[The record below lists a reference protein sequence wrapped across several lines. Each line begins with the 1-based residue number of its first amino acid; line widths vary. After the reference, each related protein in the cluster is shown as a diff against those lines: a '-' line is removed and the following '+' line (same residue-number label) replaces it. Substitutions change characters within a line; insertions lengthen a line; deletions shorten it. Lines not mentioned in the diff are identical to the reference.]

1 MPERDDRLV
10 RPNAR
15 WHENL
20 AGGDARPDV
29 RCHVRKTRARL
40 GRGRRE
46 KCPREAER
54 VRPRRHQH
62 PDGFLL
68 LCCRGAR
75 CKILG
80 FSRLRTTG
88 CPPHAYFGAPRLP
101 SRENSRRV
109 RRVFGVLAHRRARS
123 WSTGRLPKMG
133 ARRVMYWR
141 QPPDR
146 RTMQNY
152 LELARAV
159 SSRLN
164 ALDARETRWS
174 AEVTTRRRANE
185 PDAPGMFVSITAKD
199 VAEEVFHVTLD
210 ASGGSGSGS
219 VATGPTEQGS
229 KSDRSVLVLR
239 AERRCVAE
247 PTPVREYLHR
257 CARSSAQR
265 EDRAQFWSGGR
276 GSRGEGGEHAGHLR
290 GRGAGISTDPCA
302 SRRRR
307 RRWIVRRPPRDALP
321 AVAAKPA
328 RRRRRR
334 RRRRHRRSR
343 KRRRKATAPPS
354 EPAEALV
361 AVPASTLAAF
371 GLEDR
376 PFGDAAAATLYVA
389 CVMCMQS

>member
-1 MPERDDRLV
+1 
-10 RPNAR
+10 
-15 WHENL
+15 
-20 AGGDARPDV
+20 
-29 RCHVRKTRARL
+29 
-40 GRGRRE
+40 
-46 KCPREAER
+46 
-54 VRPRRHQH
+54 
-62 PDGFLL
+62 
-68 LCCRGAR
+68 
-75 CKILG
+75 
-80 FSRLRTTG
+80 
-88 CPPHAYFGAPRLP
+88 
-101 SRENSRRV
+101 
-109 RRVFGVLAHRRARS
+109 
-123 WSTGRLPKMG
+123 
-133 ARRVMYWR
+133 MYWR

-257 CARSSAQR
+257 CATHRLTH
-265 EDRAQFWSGGR
+265 RAKIEGTQFWSGDFAVRVGKVENMQ
-276 GSRGEGGEHAGHLR
+276 GTYAGAVLEIEYGPVCFAAAAAPALDEFADR
-290 GRGAGISTDPCA
+290 L
-302 SRRRR
+302 
-307 RRWIVRRPPRDALP
+307 RDALRDV
-321 AVAAKPA
+321 VAAKTPRDHDA
-328 RRRRRR
+328 GGADDATDGRENVAV
-334 RRRRHRRSR
+334 
-343 KRRRKATAPPS
+343 KATAPPS

>member
-1 MPERDDRLV
+1 
-10 RPNAR
+10 
-15 WHENL
+15 
-20 AGGDARPDV
+20 
-29 RCHVRKTRARL
+29 
-40 GRGRRE
+40 
-46 KCPREAER
+46 
-54 VRPRRHQH
+54 
-62 PDGFLL
+62 
-68 LCCRGAR
+68 
-75 CKILG
+75 
-80 FSRLRTTG
+80 
-88 CPPHAYFGAPRLP
+88 
-101 SRENSRRV
+101 
-109 RRVFGVLAHRRARS
+109 
-123 WSTGRLPKMG
+123 
-133 ARRVMYWR
+133 MYWR

-219 VATGPTEQGS
+219 VAPDTTEQGS
-229 KSDRSVLVLR
+229 TSDRSVLVLR

-257 CARSSAQR
+257 CATHRLTH
-265 EDRAQFWSGGR
+265 RAKIEGTQFWSGDFAVRVGKVENMQ
-276 GSRGEGGEHAGHLR
+276 GTYAGAVLEIEYGPVCFAAAAAPALDEFTER
-290 GRGAGISTDPCA
+290 L
-302 SRRRR
+302 
-307 RRWIVRRPPRDALP
+307 RDALRDI
-321 AVAAKPA
+321 VAPKG
-328 RRRRRR
+328 
-334 RRRRHRRSR
+334 SR
-343 KRRRKATAPPS
+343 DDATDGRENVTAPPS

-376 PFGDAAAATLYVA
+376 PFSDAAAATLYVA
-389 CVMCMQS
+389 CVVSMQS

>member
-1 MPERDDRLV
+1 
-10 RPNAR
+10 
-15 WHENL
+15 
-20 AGGDARPDV
+20 
-29 RCHVRKTRARL
+29 
-40 GRGRRE
+40 
-46 KCPREAER
+46 
-54 VRPRRHQH
+54 
-62 PDGFLL
+62 
-68 LCCRGAR
+68 
-75 CKILG
+75 
-80 FSRLRTTG
+80 
-88 CPPHAYFGAPRLP
+88 
-101 SRENSRRV
+101 
-109 RRVFGVLAHRRARS
+109 
-123 WSTGRLPKMG
+123 
-133 ARRVMYWR
+133 MYWR
-141 QPPDR
+141 QPANR

-219 VATGPTEQGS
+219 VAPDTTEQGS
-229 KSDRSVLVLR
+229 TSDRSVLVLR

-257 CARSSAQR
+257 CATHRLTH
-265 EDRAQFWSGGR
+265 RAKIEGTQFWSGDFAVRVGKVENMQ
-276 GSRGEGGEHAGHLR
+276 GTYAGAVLEIEYGPVCFAAAAAPALDEFAER
-290 GRGAGISTDPCA
+290 L
-302 SRRRR
+302 
-307 RRWIVRRPPRDALP
+307 RDALSDV
-321 AVAAKPA
+321 VAANAPRDDAGGADDATDGREK
-328 RRRRRR
+328 
-334 RRRRHRRSR
+334 
-343 KRRRKATAPPS
+343 KVTAPAS

-389 CVMCMQS
+389 CVMSMQS

>member
-1 MPERDDRLV
+1 
-10 RPNAR
+10 
-15 WHENL
+15 
-20 AGGDARPDV
+20 
-29 RCHVRKTRARL
+29 
-40 GRGRRE
+40 
-46 KCPREAER
+46 
-54 VRPRRHQH
+54 
-62 PDGFLL
+62 
-68 LCCRGAR
+68 
-75 CKILG
+75 
-80 FSRLRTTG
+80 
-88 CPPHAYFGAPRLP
+88 
-101 SRENSRRV
+101 
-109 RRVFGVLAHRRARS
+109 
-123 WSTGRLPKMG
+123 
-133 ARRVMYWR
+133 MYWR

-219 VATGPTEQGS
+219 VAPDTTEQGS
-229 KSDRSVLVLR
+229 TSDRSVLVLR

-257 CARSSAQR
+257 CATHRLTH
-265 EDRAQFWSGGR
+265 RAKIEGTQFWSGDFAVRVGKVENMQ
-276 GSRGEGGEHAGHLR
+276 GTYAGAVLEIEYGPVCFAAAAAPALDEFAER
-290 GRGAGISTDPCA
+290 L
-302 SRRRR
+302 
-307 RRWIVRRPPRDALP
+307 RDALRDV
-321 AVAAKPA
+321 VAPKGPRDDATDG
-328 RRRRRR
+328 RENV
-334 RRRRHRRSR
+334 
-343 KRRRKATAPPS
+343 TAPPS

-376 PFGDAAAATLYVA
+376 PFCDAAAATLYVA
-389 CVMCMQS
+389 CVVSMQS